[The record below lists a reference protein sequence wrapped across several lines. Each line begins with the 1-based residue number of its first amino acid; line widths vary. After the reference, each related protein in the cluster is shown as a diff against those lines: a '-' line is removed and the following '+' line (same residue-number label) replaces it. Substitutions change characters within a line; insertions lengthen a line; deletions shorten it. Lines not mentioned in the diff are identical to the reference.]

1 MHIPPFHKKR
11 TYQTFFIGIFIGA
24 IIAYLT
30 LLFMYGKMYEKL
42 LVERME
48 LKTEIEEITQQNE
61 ALLEDKEQLEEQ
73 SSAIVT
79 SIHVQFI
86 NEKTL
91 KFDRLMTLQLE
102 NMIKSELSNIIGKS
116 IQSVSDSDDLL
127 ITVIENKTF
136 TIDDQSYEFEVK
148 KLSIA
153 EQIKLSLEG
162 KIAD

>member
-1 MHIPPFHKKR
+1 MHIPPFYKKR

-24 IIAYLT
+24 IIAYLI

-42 LVERME
+42 LAERIQ
-48 LKTEIEEITQQNE
+48 LQTEIEEISQQNE
-61 ALLEDKEQLEEQ
+61 TLLEDKEQLEEQ
-73 SSAIVT
+73 STAIVT
-79 SIHVQFI
+79 SIQIQFI
-86 NEKTL
+86 NDKSL

-116 IQSVSDSDDLL
+116 IQSVSESDDLL

-136 TIDDQSYEFEVK
+136 TVEDQSYEFEVK

-153 EQIKLSLEG
+153 EQVKLSLEG

>member
-1 MHIPPFHKKR
+1 
-11 TYQTFFIGIFIGA
+11 
-24 IIAYLT
+24 
-30 LLFMYGKMYEKL
+30 MYGKMYEKL
-42 LVERME
+42 LVERMQ

-79 SIHVQFI
+79 SIQVQFI

-116 IQSVSDSDDLL
+116 IQSVSESDDLL

-136 TIDDQSYEFEVK
+136 TIEDQSYEFEVK

>member
-1 MHIPPFHKKR
+1 MHIPPFYKKR

-24 IIAYLT
+24 VIAYLT

-42 LVERME
+42 LVERMQ

-79 SIHVQFI
+79 SIQVQFI

-116 IQSVSDSDDLL
+116 IQSVSESDDLL

-136 TIDDQSYEFEVK
+136 TIEDQSYEFEVK